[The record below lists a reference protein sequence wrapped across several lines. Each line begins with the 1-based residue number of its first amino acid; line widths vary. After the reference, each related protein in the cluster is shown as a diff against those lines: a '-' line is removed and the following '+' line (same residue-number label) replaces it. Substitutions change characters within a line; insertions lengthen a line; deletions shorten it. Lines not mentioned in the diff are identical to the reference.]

1 MTARKKKSRP
11 KQKAT
16 RTSTAATKKIP
27 ALFSGSSIQPTR
39 AQAQRD
45 KNAAVLAALAP
56 MTIAMLER
64 QAAKDVRDVERFE
77 EEPMISAP
85 VWHVHQK

>member
-16 RTSTAATKKIP
+16 RPSAAATKKIP
-27 ALFSGSSIQPTR
+27 ALFSGSSIQSTR
-39 AQAQRD
+39 AQAQRE
-45 KNAAVLAALAP
+45 KNAAVLGRIAP
-56 MTIAMLER
+56 MTLAVLER
-64 QAAKDVRDVERFE
+64 QAAKDLKDLERFE
-77 EEPMISAP
+77 ESPMTSAP